1 MNDQYFPVLKAK
13 KGELDAL
20 SNLSQS
26 VLARTTPIIELTK
39 LGGRQLEAA
48 QKRTDTPFKDYIEK
62 CSAEIAKA
70 IPKKQ
75 VMLDIFQW
83 PENFLIESGEHILN
97 YAIDQLTEKG
107 ILPCP
112 LIGYDRWETPE
123 YKEAIKSIRLGK
135 DQFFSIRLD
144 SVALEDMLDP
154 DYFNEIIE
162 DIVAEANL
170 IPLNTP
176 VIIDLEDITK
186 KSVNDAIETIGRAY
200 EHMRSLGFTY
210 IISVGSSIPTSVN
223 HAVKT
228 PDSSATIFRKEVLAW
243 KGFLQAY
250 PTASLYFGDYGVR
263 NPRAADNI
271 IAPDMNG
278 KIRYTIE
285 NSYFIARGH
294 SLRRE
299 NKAAQNNVLARA
311 IVESPHYM
319 GENFSWGDYRIM
331 ECSKGKFVGNPTT
344 WISIDTNHHISALTT
359 EIYEFAAKIA
369 ATTARTEKA

>member
-48 QKRTDTPFKDYIEK
+48 QKWTDTPFKDYIEK

-75 VMLDIFQW
+75 LMLDIFQW

-154 DYFNEIIE
+154 DYFNEVIE
-162 DIVAEANL
+162 DIVAETNL

-331 ECSKGKFVGNPTT
+331 ECSKEKFVGNPTT

-359 EIYEFAAKIA
+359 EIYEFASKIA
-369 ATTARTEKA
+369 AAATRAAKV

>member
-1 MNDQYFPVLKAK
+1 MNDQYFPILKAK

-26 VLARTTPIIELTK
+26 VLARTTPIIEITK

-48 QKRTDTPFKDYIEK
+48 QKRTNTPFKDYIEK

-97 YAIDQLTEKG
+97 YAIDHLTEKG

-223 HAVKT
+223 HAVKM

-311 IVESPHYM
+311 IVESQHYM

-331 ECSKGKFVGNPTT
+331 ECSQGKFVGNPTT

-369 ATTARTEKA
+369 ATAARTEKA